1 MPTPHPDRGIAK
13 GTHPASHS
21 NWYRAVQE
29 MQAAVFIL
37 CKHKGWYDRPV
48 DFPTAIALMH
58 SEVSEALLAWRDHG
72 FQDVFSHHPDP
83 NCEECRT
90 AGILRAGAEDEVQG
104 TTHPEWN
111 NVRCPYH
118 PPKPES
124 VGSEMADV
132 LIRLLDDAERF
143 GVDLVFEFE
152 RKMAYNATR
161 PYRHGR
167 TNPEGI

>member
-37 CKHKGWYDRPV
+37 CKQKGWYDKKV

-72 FQDVFSHHPDP
+72 MQDVTGRVRV
-83 NCEECRT
+83 EGT
-90 AGILRAGAEDEVQG
+90 DEFITLVPKEG
-104 TTHPEWN
+104 VP
-111 NVRCPYH
+111 V
-118 PPKPES
+118 KPEG
-124 VGSEMADV
+124 VGSEMADI